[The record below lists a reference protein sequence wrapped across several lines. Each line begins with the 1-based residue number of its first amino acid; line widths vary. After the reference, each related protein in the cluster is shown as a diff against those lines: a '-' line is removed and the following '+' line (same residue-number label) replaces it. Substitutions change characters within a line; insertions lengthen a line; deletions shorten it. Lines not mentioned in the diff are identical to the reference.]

1 MTKRK
6 TVPRN
11 SNQYEYLA
19 STYFVK
25 GSALLDEASQNSHRL
40 YNASLYQLRQALFKH
55 QGWLSYQDLNRIFK
69 LKYDQRENMLYHSF

>member
-25 GSALLDEASQNSHRL
+25 GSALLDEASENSHKL

-55 QGWLSYQDLNRIFK
+55 K
-69 LKYDQRENMLYHSF
+69 

>member
-25 GSALLDEASQNSHRL
+25 DSV
-40 YNASLYQLRQALFKH
+40 LFK
-55 QGWLSYQDLNRIFK
+55 SN
-69 LKYDQRENMLYHSF
+69 